1 MPWMVH
7 GRRTVYG
14 GGMRL
19 LHLAL
24 LPLILLAACTSPDD
38 PTGSAPAAVPGE
50 GEDSQ
55 PFHAIAADEVVR
67 FTGTEPFWGGEVTG
81 TALRWST
88 PENVEGETITV
99 TRFAGRGGLSFT
111 GTLQRQQLDMA
122 VTPASCSDGMS
133 DRTYPFAVT
142 VQVGEQQLSGC
153 GWTDRQ
159 GYTGGE

>member
-1 MPWMVH
+1 MV
-7 GRRTVYG
+7 YD

-19 LHLAL
+19 LPLSSLASL
-24 LPLILLAACTSPDD
+24 ALLAACTSPDAPAD
-38 PTGSAPAAVPGE
+38 GAPAAVPGD

-55 PFHAIAADEVVR
+55 PFHAIAADDVVR
-67 FTGTEPFWGGEVTG
+67 FTGTEPFWGGEVNG

-88 PENVEGETITV
+88 PENIDGETITV

-111 GTLQRQQLDMA
+111 GALQGEQLDMA
-122 VTPASCSDGMS
+122 VTPATCSDGMS
-133 DRTYPFAVT
+133 DRTYPYAVT
-142 VQVGEQQLSGC
+142 VQLGTRQLSGC

>member
-1 MPWMVH
+1 ML
-7 GRRTVYG
+7 T
-14 GGMRL
+14 L
-19 LHLAL
+19 LPLASLAL
-24 LPLILLAACTSPDD
+24 LCACSSPDAAAD
-38 PTGSAPAAVPGE
+38 GAPGTVPGD

-88 PENVEGETITV
+88 PENADGETITV
-99 TRFAGRGGLSFT
+99 SRFAGRGGLSFT
-111 GTLQRQQLDMA
+111 GTLQGQQLDMA
-122 VTPASCSDGMS
+122 VTPATCSDGMS
-133 DRTYPFAVT
+133 DRTYPYVVT
-142 VQVGEQQLSGC
+142 VQLGAQQLSGC